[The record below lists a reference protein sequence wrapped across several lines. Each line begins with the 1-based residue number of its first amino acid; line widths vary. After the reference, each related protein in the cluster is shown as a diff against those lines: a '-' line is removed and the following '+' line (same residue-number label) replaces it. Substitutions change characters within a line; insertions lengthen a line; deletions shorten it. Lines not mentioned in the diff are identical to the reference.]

1 MQRYYHQLLV
11 NMMKIICVPFM
22 LAPSSANMW
31 LVPLVFS
38 AFSLLLLAVL
48 CMIIT
53 RANAIIIRGSTQ
65 YDNMWMWAW
74 DEKEFAVKM
83 DQSTKPFK
91 MDPAKYSN
99 KLMDFSPPPHHF
111 GSYNVCM
118 LVKKRHL
125 MPQKYFIIK
134 PNTWFF
140 VVVVDVEWNPSGSL
154 FFFLLY
160 WSFILWLWV
169 IFDSIP
175 LFCDVAYYEICV
187 RFLVL
192 ALCSLREIS
201 KMCDCIWSHVDSLE
215 AKQTFSQN
223 ILGSYCCTDGLRIH
237 KNV

>member
-1 MQRYYHQLLV
+1 MRFRGIFHHYYCYYLTMQRYYHQLLV

-38 AFSLLLLAVL
+38 AFSLLLLPVL

-99 KLMDFSPPPHHF
+99 KLMDFSPPPTTLVHIM
-111 GSYNVCM
+111 YVCWSR
-118 LVKKRHL
+118 KG
-125 MPQKYFIIK
+125 
-134 PNTWFF
+134 TWC
-140 VVVVDVEWNPSGSL
+140 L
-154 FFFLLY
+154 
-160 WSFILWLWV
+160 
-169 IFDSIP
+169 
-175 LFCDVAYYEICV
+175 
-187 RFLVL
+187 
-192 ALCSLREIS
+192 
-201 KMCDCIWSHVDSLE
+201 K
-215 AKQTFSQN
+215 N
-223 ILGSYCCTDGLRIH
+223 IL
-237 KNV
+237 